1 MNEIYLN
8 IFTVVFALSLSEII
22 VYSFFISRNIA
33 RYTFLISVISSLLS
47 FIYVLIYQG
56 RISYGSS
63 HLFITPLLMV
73 FPPVMASMTSEYL
86 GIFRKKYALATLI
99 FSFILS
105 VFASA
110 FPPFSFLIIAAWFI
124 IFFLYIIYIL
134 HRKNNKM
141 FSLLIEFYLVFNIP
155 FLIAAIQ
162 YESILIISLLTCFS
176 SILTFFTSMWL
187 WRKRNFEY
195 ISLYNRSTSMIK
207 KLNHR
212 ITRLKQSNENYKRI
226 ISEKDIEILQAS
238 RHASLAELTSGIAH
252 ELAQP
257 LTGIRGIAQNMI
269 DDIEY
274 GEMEEKQAESDL
286 MKICSLVDKST
297 SIIDHVR
304 NFTKKSGYSMM
315 PIDLNRA
322 ILNAIDLVNIQLKNL
337 SIDIVFE
344 LTDHIPK
351 IMGDNLSLEQLIV
364 NIIQNSRDAIL
375 EKKENVV
382 KKSGQI
388 KIATSVDGN
397 RILLTIEDNGIG
409 IPDEIF
415 HKIWSPFFTS
425 KKRTHGTGIGLSI
438 SNKILKA
445 HNADVDIK
453 TDRKGTRFTFLF
465 PALNKKTDEITHS
478 AV

>member
-1 MNEIYLN
+1 MNDFYLN
-8 IFTVVFALSLSEII
+8 IFTIILALSLSQVIA
-22 VYSFFISRNIA
+22 YSFFTDRNIV
-33 RYTFLISVISSLLS
+33 RYALLKSSITSMLSFVYILIYKGYISYEHSRFLIALL
-47 FIYVLIYQG
+47 LI
-56 RISYGSS
+56 
-63 HLFITPLLMV
+63 F
-73 FPPVMASMTSEYL
+73 FPPIMVSMTSEFL
-86 GIFRKKYALATLI
+86 GIIKKKYAVTALV

-105 VFASA
+105 AFIAA
-110 FPPFSFLIIAAWFI
+110 FPAWSHLIIAVWYI
-124 IFFLYIIYIL
+124 IFFIYIIYIL
-134 HRKNNKM
+134 HRKNSKM
-141 FSLLIEFYLVFNIP
+141 FSLLIEFYFVFNIP
-155 FLIAAIQ
+155 FLIASIQ
-162 YESILIISLLTCFS
+162 YKSELIISLIACFS
-176 SILTFFTSMWL
+176 SIFTFFTAVWL
-187 WRKRNFEY
+187 LRKKNFEY
-195 ISLYNRSTSMIK
+195 NNLYNRSTSMIK

-238 RHASLAELTSGIAH
+238 RHASLAELTTGIAH

-274 GEMEEKQAESDL
+274 GEMDDKQAETDL
-286 MKICSLVDKST
+286 LKICSLVDKSS

-304 NFTKKSGYSMM
+304 NFTKKSGYSMK

-337 SIDIVFE
+337 SISIVFE
-344 LTDHIPK
+344 LTDHIPQ

-375 EKKENVV
+375 EKKVNVV

-388 KIATSVDGN
+388 RITTSADKN
-397 RILLTIEDNGIG
+397 SILLTIEDNGIG

-445 HNADVDIK
+445 HNAEVDIS
-453 TDRKGTRFTFLF
+453 TNRKGTRFTFIF
-465 PALNKKTDEITHS
+465 PALKKQADTITHS
-478 AV
+478 PV